1 MDTEMASDA
10 YFQAGP
16 DRDALEREMNATID
30 DIRRKGGEVS
40 DVSIVETTRG
50 EQPWAEARF
59 DYRMPADEI
68 ASEVEFAP
76 DSVEDLA

>member
-1 MDTEMASDA
+1 MDAMMESDA
-10 YFQAGP
+10 YFRAGP
-16 DRDALEREMNATID
+16 DRGALEREMNATID

-50 EQPWAEARF
+50 DQPWAEARF
-59 DYRMPADEI
+59 DYRMPAAEI
-68 ASEVEFAP
+68 ASEVQFDP